1 MLQIV
6 ILLNKPNKQ
15 YCVWIATYLCEK
27 VKLQLSDGPAAG
39 VVCLCEMLLGPMLM
53 ISAGLCCQ

>member
-27 VKLQLSDGPAAG
+27 VICSGLMDQLQVLC
-39 VVCLCEMLLGPMLM
+39 VYVKCCLDQC
-53 ISAGLCCQ
+53 

>member
-27 VKLQLSDGPAAG
+27 VICSGLMDQLQVLS
-39 VVCLCEMLLGPMLM
+39 VYVNCCLDQC
-53 ISAGLCCQ
+53 